1 MNDTIGCL
9 LETQEGFDKKK
20 AELLRD
26 ILLTIQK
33 KGLGNLTPAEL
44 AKIGYAMMKYGMKQE
59 DALALYG
66 KYIGN
71 WGSEATLWRLIA
83 VKDGMVAATYTC
95 GPGSRLH
102 LEVTPSHTALTEGN
116 TYDMASVRIR
126 ILDDHG
132 NIAPYA
138 QIPVQFILE
147 GEAELVGPSVVT
159 AEGGMTGTYVKT
171 VGRAGEARL
180 TIHTDQ
186 TEDVTL
192 IFKVVL

>member
-1 MNDTIGCL
+1 VK
-9 LETQEGFDKKK
+9 QS
-20 AELLRD
+20 
-26 ILLTIQK
+26 LLTIQK
-33 KGLGNLTPAEL
+33 KGLVNLSPAEL
-44 AKIGYAMMKYGMKQE
+44 ARMGYAMMKYGLKQE
-59 DALALYG
+59 DAMALYG

-71 WGSEATLWRLIA
+71 WGGEATLWRLIA

-102 LEVTPSHTALTEGN
+102 LEVSPSHTNLREGD
-116 TYDMASVRIR
+116 TYDMASIRIR
-126 ILDDHG
+126 ILDEHG

-138 QIPVQFILE
+138 QLPVQFTLE
-147 GEAELVGPSVVT
+147 GDAELVGPNLVT

-171 VGRAGEARL
+171 TGKAGEARL

-192 IFKVVL
+192 IFKIAVDA